1 MMQRIAVCAAAAA
14 PVVFALAFVRQA
26 VPQTV
31 VPVEQTPY
39 HVPVFRNDLVAV
51 LNVFI
56 PPERTSGFHRHSLD
70 TLGVLIADTERTTQP
85 LGAAATVAP
94 LRARG
99 SVNFSFY
106 SREANVHAVT
116 VTGDEPF
123 HNIVVEL
130 LQPAA
135 GGFAPGARDGV
146 AGYTQVL
153 DNERVRVWRLVLE
166 PGEQVPAITQ
176 AAPGIRVVVEGGE
189 IVEHVPGRPGRAM
202 APHAGEFYWQDAG
215 LTRAVQNVGTTRI
228 ELVEVELK

>member
-1 MMQRIAVCAAAAA
+1 MPRIVALAAVA
-14 PVVFALAFVRQA
+14 ALAFVEQA
-26 VPQTV
+26 AAQTV

-39 HVPVFRNDLVAV
+39 HVPVFSNDLVTV

-85 LGAAATVAP
+85 LGAAAGVAP
-94 LRARG
+94 LRSRG

-116 VTGDEPF
+116 VTGDRPF

-130 LQPAA
+130 LQPAI
-135 GGFAPGARDGV
+135 GGFEPGSRDGV
-146 AGYTQVL
+146 AGYMQVL

-166 PGEQVPAITQ
+166 PGEQAPAITQ
-176 AAPGIRVVVEGGE
+176 SAPGIRVVVDGGE
-189 IVEHVPGRPGRAM
+189 LVERVAGRPDRAM
-202 APHAGEFYWQDAG
+202 APHSGELYWQDAG
-215 LTRAVQNVGTTRI
+215 TTRAVQNVGATRI
-228 ELVEVELK
+228 ELVEVEIK